1 MKDFDTRTCEN
12 MFLIIL
18 GGKYIEILTFQEE
31 YNSSF
36 LTIMNKFQ
44 Q

>member
-1 MKDFDTRTCEN
+1 MKDFDTHTCEN

-18 GGKYIEILTFQEE
+18 GGKYIEILISQEE

-44 Q
+44 H